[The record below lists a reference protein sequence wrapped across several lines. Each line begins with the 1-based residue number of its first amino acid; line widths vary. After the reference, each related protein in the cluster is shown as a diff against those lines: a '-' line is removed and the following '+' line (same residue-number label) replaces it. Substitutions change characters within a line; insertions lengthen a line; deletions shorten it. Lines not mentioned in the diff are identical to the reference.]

1 VATPPTDAGTGRGFR
16 DRPLGRIAILV
27 VVLVVALLVA
37 RTCGSTQ
44 PDVSSEQAI
53 EIAREEVGFAGP
65 GVQIRNVPR
74 GFERRMWVVDL
85 YTGPARNPGRCR
97 QVEIDADR
105 GDVLAVRAC

>member
-27 VVLVVALLVA
+27 VVLLFAFIVA

-44 PDVSSEQAI
+44 PDVSSEKAI
-53 EIAREEVGFAGP
+53 EIAKEEVDFDAP

-97 QVEIDADR
+97 QVEIDADS
-105 GDVLAVRAC
+105 GDVIRVRAC